1 MATLKAT
8 EIKPGT
14 TPLLSVTVEGEAVQD
29 ATVYVTIDVGGR
41 QVVKSNYD
49 HAGDFS
55 FEMIVEGGVQVGTL
69 VNVQYSQA
77 ETLMLRPGN
86 AKIEVGWVFDDGS
99 ADKTNIGRLKIPET
113 LFYGV
118 MRYHG

>member
-1 MATLKAT
+1 MATLKAA

-14 TPLLSVTVEGEAVQD
+14 TPLLSVTVEGED
-29 ATVYVTIDVGGR
+29 IHEATVYVTIDDGGR

-55 FEMIVEGGVQVGTL
+55 FEIIDDGVHVDTL
-69 VNVQYSQA
+69 VNVQYSQS

-99 ADKTNIGRLKIPET
+99 ADKTNIGRLRIPKT